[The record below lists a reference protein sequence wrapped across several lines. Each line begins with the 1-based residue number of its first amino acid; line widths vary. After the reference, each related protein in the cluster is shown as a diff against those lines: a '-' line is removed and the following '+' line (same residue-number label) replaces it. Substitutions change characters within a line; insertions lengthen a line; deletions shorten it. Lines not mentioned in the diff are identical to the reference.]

1 MRQYRVEIP
10 ISALQIFSS
19 SNEKRTKDVK
29 FVLHPYKDVIECKP
43 RKFYYSEVPTQT
55 QFSFPAMMANT
66 AEALLTKS
74 RIEEKSVLS
83 FASNER

>member
-1 MRQYRVEIP
+1 MQT
-10 ISALQIFSS
+10 Q
-19 SNEKRTKDVK
+19 K
-29 FVLHPYKDVIECKP
+29 VLLH
-43 RKFYYSEVPTQT
+43 EVPTQT

-74 RIEEKSVLS
+74 RIEEKSVLN